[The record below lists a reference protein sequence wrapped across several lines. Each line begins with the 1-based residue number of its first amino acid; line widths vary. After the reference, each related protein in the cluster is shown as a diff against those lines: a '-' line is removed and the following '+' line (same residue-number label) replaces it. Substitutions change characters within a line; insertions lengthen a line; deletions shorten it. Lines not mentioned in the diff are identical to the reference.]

1 MTKNDLIGK
10 VALLKQL
17 YRKALLRQRNIFKL
31 EKELKDIDDDFCNVV
46 DAICKSLRENE
57 K

>member
-10 VALLKQL
+10 VYLLKTL
-17 YRKALLRQRNIFKL
+17 YRKALLKQRNIFKL
-31 EKELKDIDDDFCNVV
+31 EKELKDIDDDFSNVV
-46 DAICKSLRENE
+46 DAICRSLMENE